1 MFYINNSNN
10 SNSDHL
16 IQSILIKWFLWNQIN
31 QFKLN
36 LNLLLWNLN
45 QTQK

>member
-10 SNSDHL
+10 SNSNHL
-16 IQSILIKWFLWNQIN
+16 IQSIKWFLWNQIN

>member
-10 SNSDHL
+10 NNNNNNNHL

-36 LNLLLWNLN
+36 LNLLL
-45 QTQK
+45 

>member
-10 SNSDHL
+10 SNSNHH
-16 IQSILIKWFLWNQIN
+16 IQCIKWFLWNQIN